1 MTVVSADAGRSLDPN
16 PGPGQGGLT
25 DLHAGLGS
33 PESAAAVL
41 APDIDLGLLQR
52 VEDSSLNA
60 SAPPQQRW
68 LDGWLVRYCP
78 GKAKR
83 ARCINAVAPGVR
95 TPQAKLAECEAV
107 FQEAGLP
114 LVVRITPFTQPAGL
128 DAVLARQGW
137 PMFDDTRVMVLAD
150 LGGWMGEAGLRP
162 PTGPADQAAQTTR
175 MAEMA
180 EIAEMASP
188 GLPPGWSETS
198 EGARDFART
207 VGALRGSS
215 AREIES
221 HAQRL
226 QWSPVPYTG
235 LVWRDAA
242 GTVQA
247 CGQFAREGDLVGLY
261 DVFTAPAARGRGLS
275 RALCARLLL
284 RARDEGARTAYL
296 QVDAANAPARKVYTR
311 LGFRDAYTYH
321 YRSPEAGAH

>member
-1 MTVVSADAGRSLDPN
+1 MTLPAPDEDGATALHPDL
-16 PGPGQGGLT
+16 GPQ
-25 DLHAGLGS
+25 S
-33 PESAAAVL
+33 SAAVVL
-41 APDIDLGLLQR
+41 AQDMDPALLQR
-52 VEDSSLNA
+52 IEDSSLNA

-83 ARCINAVAPGVR
+83 ARCINAVALGR
-95 TPQAKLAECEAV
+95 RSAQAKLAECESL
-107 FQEAGLP
+107 FREADLP
-114 LVVRITPFTQPAGL
+114 LVVRITPFTQPVCL
-128 DAVLARQGW
+128 DAELARQGW
-137 PMFDDTRVMVLAD
+137 PMFDDTRVMVLAE
-150 LGGWMGEAGLRP
+150 LEGWTGEAGLMP
-162 PTGPADQAAQTTR
+162 QTGPADQAVQTTR

-180 EIAEMASP
+180 DMASP
-188 GLPPGWSETS
+188 GLPPGWTETA
-198 EGARDFART
+198 EGALDFART

-235 LVWRDAA
+235 LVWRDGA
-242 GTVQA
+242 GAVQA

-275 RALCARLLL
+275 RALCARLLQ

-296 QVDAANAPARKVYTR
+296 QVDAANAPARKVYMR
-311 LGFRDAYTYH
+311 LGFQDAYTYH
-321 YRSPEAGAH
+321 YRGHEA